1 MCANRKR
8 AWSANRGPIATMN
21 RFEISARLR
30 LCGAAVAA
38 LLLTIAPMSA
48 DTPAE
53 APTAGVPSAP
63 AAPAPALSSTACIVA
78 PAQARFDYPLPRTA
92 RRLAAGQPIKIVALG
107 SSSTAGLGASSP
119 SASYPSR
126 LAVDLTER
134 FPGADVTVL
143 NRGVNGEEAPDMLAR
158 LETSVVVESP
168 DLVIWQL
175 GTNWVL
181 SDRPLDPRA
190 TAMHE
195 GLARLKA
202 IGADVVLIDPQFAP
216 KVVAKPETEGM
227 VEQIAAVAKAEHVD
241 LFPRFEVMRSWREVQ
256 SLPFDDFVSPDGVHM
271 NDWSY
276 ACIAK
281 WLPAALADAA
291 TRPIETA
298 TAPRAAR

>member
-1 MCANRKR
+1 
-8 AWSANRGPIATMN
+8 MN
-21 RFEISARLR
+21 RFELSARLR

-53 APTAGVPSAP
+53 APTAGAPSAQ
-63 AAPAPALSSTACIVA
+63 AVPAPALSSAACIVA

-126 LAVDLTER
+126 LAVELTER

-143 NRGVNGEEAPDMLAR
+143 NRGVNGEEAPGMLAR
-158 LETSVVVESP
+158 LETSVIVENP

-216 KVVAKPETEGM
+216 KVVAGWRAHERLELCLHR
-227 VEQIAAVAKAEHVD
+227 QVARRRHRGRGN
-241 LFPRFEVMRSWREVQ
+241 P
-256 SLPFDDFVSPDGVHM
+256 PDRDRDG
-271 NDWSY
+271 
-276 ACIAK
+276 
-281 WLPAALADAA
+281 A
-291 TRPIETA
+291 TRRTVIQWRNRDTH
-298 TAPRAAR
+298 AAIRSKHSVPALISSSTMRGSLRSRVRFTKGTEK

>member
-1 MCANRKR
+1 
-8 AWSANRGPIATMN
+8 MN

-63 AAPAPALSSTACIVA
+63 AAPAPALSPGACIVA

-126 LAVDLTER
+126 LAVELTER

-241 LFPRFEVMRSWREVQ
+241 LFPRFGVMRSWLEVQ

-281 WLPAALADAA
+281 WLAAAIADAA